1 MPSETLQVHSNAP
14 HAVGGHRN
22 AWLRWIGRTV
32 AIWLLLA
39 ALAGI
44 AWGIAGPATGH
55 AAWVAG
61 LTLAEILFAVA
72 LILLG
77 SIVEGFGWGLSLG
90 TRWPYTRNIFTLLL
104 RGDPEAAHRLVAT
117 LVGLVALA
125 LAIVHPVESSFVGL
139 GLVIVTALFGMGTLY
154 VLAGRAPAFVHGTHG
169 LLAYL
174 VLLNY
179 LVALQLPQVPLPIYL
194 KVTVALHAVLLALFL
209 GGMVTGQRG
218 FGQAIEAFT
227 QPRRAAQWVFVLHGL
242 AALLVVW
249 TLGWMQQ
256 VYPVAF
262 VLALVQMAVGF
273 FLFHAVNL
281 RPRHP
286 GALVAFHQAFVLLIT
301 CAIVFQWR
309 W

>member
-1 MPSETLQVHSNAP
+1 MSEALHPHSNLP

-22 AWLRWIGRTV
+22 AWLRWVGRAV
-32 AIWLLLA
+32 AAWLLLS

-44 AWGIAGPATGH
+44 VWGIAGPAQGR
-55 AAWVAG
+55 AAWVDG
-61 LTLAEILFAVA
+61 LTLAEVLFAVG

-90 TRWPYTRNIFTLLL
+90 TRWPYTRNILTLLL

-117 LVGLVALA
+117 LVGLVALVLA
-125 LAIVHPVESSFVGL
+125 LMHPVASSFVGL
-139 GLVIVTALFGMGTLY
+139 GLVVATALFGMGTLY
-154 VLAGRAPAFVHGTHG
+154 VLAGRAPAIVHGTHG

-179 LVALQLPQVPLPIYL
+179 LVAMRLPHVPLPVYL
-194 KVTVALHAVLLALFL
+194 RVTVALHAVLLALFL

-218 FGQAIEAFT
+218 FGKPIEAFT
-227 QPRRAAQWVFVLHGL
+227 HPTRSAQWVFVLHGL

-262 VLALVQMAVGF
+262 VLALTQLAAGF

-286 GALVAFHQAFVLLIT
+286 GVLVVFHQGFVLLIT

>member
-1 MPSETLQVHSNAP
+1 MSTSALP
-14 HAVGGHRN
+14 HTVGGHRDV
-22 AWLRWIGRTV
+22 WLRWIGRSV
-32 AIWLLLA
+32 AAWLLFA
-39 ALAGI
+39 ALAGAI
-44 AWGIAGPATGH
+44 WGIAGPASGGG
-55 AAWVAG
+55 AWVAG
-61 LTLAEILFAVA
+61 LTLAEVLFAVA

-77 SIVEGFGWGLSLG
+77 SIVEGYGWGLSLG
-90 TRWPYTRNIFTLLL
+90 TRWPYTRNIVTLLL

-125 LAIVHPVESSFVGL
+125 IVHPVESSFVGL
-139 GLVIVTALFGMGTLY
+139 GLIIATALFGMGTLY

-179 LVALQLPQVPLPIYL
+179 LVALALPQVSLPSYL
-194 KVTVALHAVLLALFL
+194 GSVVALHPLLLTLFL

-227 QPRRAAQWVFVLHGL
+227 VPRRASQWVFVLHG
-242 AALLVVW
+242 ASALLLVW
-249 TLGWMQQ
+249 TLGWLEAA
-256 VYPVAF
+256 YPVAF
-262 VLALVQMAVGF
+262 ALALVQLAVGLL
-273 FLFHAVNL
+273 LFHAVNL

-286 GALVAFHQAFVLLIT
+286 GALVAFHQGMVLAIT
-301 CAIVFQWR
+301 CAIVFSWR

>member
-1 MPSETLQVHSNAP
+1 MSTSTLPRTDPP
-14 HAVGGHRN
+14 HAVGGHRD
-22 AWLRWIGRTV
+22 AWLRWIGRSV
-32 AIWLLLA
+32 AAWLLLA
-39 ALAGI
+39 ALAGV
-44 AWGIAGPATGH
+44 ARGVAGTASGR

-61 LTLAEILFAVA
+61 LTLAEVLFAVA

-77 SIVEGFGWGLSLG
+77 SIVEGYGWGLSLG
-90 TRWPYTRNIFTLLL
+90 TRWPYTRNIVTLLL

-139 GLVIVTALFGMGTLY
+139 GLVIATALFGIGTLY

-179 LVALQLPQVPLPIYL
+179 LVALALPQVSLPSY
-194 KVTVALHAVLLALFL
+194 VGSVVALHPLLLTLFL

-227 QPRRAAQWVFVLHGL
+227 VPKRASQWVFVLHGVS
-242 AALLVVW
+242 ALLLVW
-249 TLGWMQQ
+249 TLGWLEAA
-256 VYPVAF
+256 YPVAF
-262 VLALVQMAVGF
+262 ALALVQLAVGLL
-273 FLFHAVNL
+273 LFHAVNL

-286 GALVAFHQAFVLLIT
+286 GALVAFHQSMVLAIT
-301 CAIVFQWR
+301 CAIVFSWR